1 MLKPYFLLRWACKAV
16 QRGDW
21 LHSLQH
27 SLNYK
32 YPNTG
37 WGCLQ
42 GWDGHLGAVKFSA
55 APLKLVGACLL
66 VLIGDDYAGLH
77 HELVSPCFVM
87 TDVSEEHGKPLWFS
101 SSPPPSH
108 NLQVSVRD
116 NLAGL
121 SAFGHKGSSGLTYH
135 YQCPACLGSIVQKT
149 HFHLPLTIQ
158 KLICK
163 SNGLHL
169 SICPAAVYCVHVGK
183 STSEAFK
190 WISVLCNARSMN
202 CSN

>member
-1 MLKPYFLLRWACKAV
+1 MDTWEQYSFQLPHWNLLELACWCSLEMTMLGSTMNSSPLASS
-16 QRGDW
+16 W
-21 LHSLQH
+21 LMCQKSMG
-27 SLNYK
+27 NPCDF
-32 YPNTG
+32 YP
-37 WGCLQ
+37 
-42 GWDGHLGAVKFSA
+42 
-55 APLKLVGACLL
+55 
-66 VLIGDDYAGLH
+66 
-77 HELVSPCFVM
+77 
-87 TDVSEEHGKPLWFS
+87 
-101 SSPPPSH
+101 PPPSH

-121 SAFGHKGSSGLTYH
+121 SAFGHKGSSRLTYH

-190 WISVLCNARSMN
+190 WISVLCNAPSMN

>member
-1 MLKPYFLLRWACKAV
+1 MRMFARLGWTLGSSKVFSCPIETCW
-16 QRGDW
+16 
-21 LHSLQH
+21 SL
-27 SLNYK
+27 
-32 YPNTG
+32 
-37 WGCLQ
+37 
-42 GWDGHLGAVKFSA
+42 
-55 APLKLVGACLL
+55 LVGAHWRWLCWAPPWTRLPLL
-66 VLIGDDYAGLH
+66 RHDWCVRRAWETPVIFIL
-77 HELVSPCFVM
+77 
-87 TDVSEEHGKPLWFS
+87 
-101 SSPPPSH
+101 PPPSH

-190 WISVLCNARSMN
+190 WISVLCNAPSMN